1 MTTLLKNGRVVN
13 VFTDQ
18 LEEANVL
25 IRDKKIVGVGDYD
38 TADNVVDVSGKI
50 ICPAFIDSHIHI
62 ESTMLM
68 PRELAKVCVPHGTAA
83 IVADPHE
90 IANVCG
96 ADGIRF
102 FMESSAG
109 MPMRFYYTLPSCV
122 PATAHDES
130 GAVLTAR
137 ELEPFYKYDRVLGLA
152 EMMNYP
158 GVIMEDP
165 MVLDKLQTARHT
177 HKIINGHAP
186 LLTGHDLDKYIAQGI
201 QDDHECSNIEEAKEK
216 LGKGQWIMIREGTSA
231 RNLAGLIDLF
241 DEPYNRRCV
250 LATDDE
256 HPYDLMTK
264 GHIDRIIREAAALGK
279 NPLIGIRMATIQA
292 ATCMRMPF
300 MGAVAPGYFA
310 NILVLNDLDTVD
322 VADVYHSGKLVCKDK
337 KMLPVELNEIDTNAY
352 KAVYSSV
359 NIDPLTEENFRV
371 VPEGEKCRV
380 IRAIPGELLTNEE
393 ITALDFSKDNGV
405 DVEKDI
411 IKLTVC
417 ERHHFTGHIGLGYI
431 AGLGIKQ
438 GAIAST
444 VSHDSHNLIIVG
456 TNEAD
461 MAAAGNHLASIGGGL
476 CVVLG
481 GKVLADLPL
490 PVAGIVSEK
499 DAPEV
504 AEENRVLRE
513 AVRKLGVAEG
523 IEPFMNTAFISL
535 SVIPNLKMTTKG
547 LLDVNSQA
555 LLPLF
560 I

>member
-1 MTTLLKNGRVVN
+1 MTTLLKNGRIVN
-13 VFTDQ
+13 VFTDCI
-18 LEEANVL
+18 EEANVL
-25 IRDKKIVGVGDYD
+25 IRDKKIVGAGDY
-38 TADNVVDVSGKI
+38 TSADNVVDVGGRI
-50 ICPAFIDSHIHI
+50 ICPAFIDSHFHI

-122 PATAHDES
+122 PATANDEN

-186 LLTGHDLDKYIAQGI
+186 LLGGRDLDKYIAQGI
-201 QDDHECSNIEEAKEK
+201 QDDHECSNIAEAKEK

-337 KMLPVELNEIDTNAY
+337 EMLPVELNEIDTNAY

-393 ITALDFSKDNGV
+393 IAALNFSKDNGV

-411 IKLTVC
+411 IKLAVC

-431 AGLGIKQ
+431 AGLGIKR

-444 VSHDSHNLIIVG
+444 VSHDSHKLVVVG

-547 LLDVNSQA
+547 LLDVNSQV